1 MFTMSIE
8 NLWDICACDC
18 DYCKAEGTH
27 YLGVCWP
34 TDYGS
39 GCKKWKVMQLKP
51 TAIKSEPT

>member
-1 MFTMSIE
+1 MSTE